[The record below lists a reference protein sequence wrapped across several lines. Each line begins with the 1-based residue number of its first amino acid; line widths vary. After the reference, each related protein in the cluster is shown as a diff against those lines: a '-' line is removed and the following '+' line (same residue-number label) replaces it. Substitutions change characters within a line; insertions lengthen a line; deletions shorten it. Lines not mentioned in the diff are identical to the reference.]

1 MEINPHPGGVNY
13 YLHQINDSQLSW
25 NLCLLLNRS
34 HCIAP
39 LFPRFYKKG
48 SKSESHCQV
57 CTKCA
62 AHLNPSHV
70 LIKYHRKP
78 RSLVL
83 YFMWWSPAQ
92 MNHTGH
98 WLWKIPQKAHV
109 KPEMIPV
116 TSSSQ
121 DLLFKVCLF
130 CDLFPANRT
139 CQSQLSHLASLLLR
153 KKNHHD
159 QKQCGE
165 KGLVSVYNRSYS
177 ITEGCQGRNSRQ
189 DSRGRNRNTNKV
201 EMLADY
207 WLAPMVCS
215 ACFSIIPRATWQGVV
230 LPPVIWA
237 LPNQQLIYHFI
248 FLKMPYRLFYSPI
261 LFSFFQMRIPLPK
274 WLQLMWRW

>member
-1 MEINPHPGGVNY
+1 MEINPHPGRVNY
-13 YLHQINDSQLSW
+13 YLHQINDGQLSW

-62 AHLNPSHV
+62 AHLNPSHM
-70 LIKYHRKP
+70 LIKYHRRP

-92 MNHTGH
+92 MNYTGH
-98 WLWKIPQKAHV
+98 WLWKIQQKAHV
-109 KPEMIPV
+109 KPEMNPV
-116 TSSSQ
+116 TSTSQ
-121 DLLFKVCLF
+121 DLLFKVSLF

-153 KKNHHD
+153 KKKPTMTKSNV
-159 QKQCGE
+159 E
-165 KGLVSVYNRSYS
+165 RKGLFQFITVRSYS
-177 ITEGCQGRNSRQ
+177 ITEGCQGWNSRK

-201 EMLADY
+201 EMLAAY
-207 WLAPMVCS
+207 WFAPMVCS
-215 ACFSIIPRATWQGVV
+215 ACFSIIPRTIWQGVV

-237 LPNQQLIYHFI
+237 LPNQSLIYHFI
-248 FLKMPYRLFYSPI
+248 FVKMPYRLFYNPT
-261 LFSFFQMRIPLPK
+261 LFSFFFQMRIPFPK
-274 WLQLMWRW
+274 WL